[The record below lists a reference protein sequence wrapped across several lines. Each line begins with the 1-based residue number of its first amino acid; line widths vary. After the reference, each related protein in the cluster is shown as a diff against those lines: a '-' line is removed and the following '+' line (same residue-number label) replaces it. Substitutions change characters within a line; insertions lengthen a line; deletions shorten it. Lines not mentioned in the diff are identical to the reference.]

1 MNQLD
6 AVASESYQLQ
16 PVTLEQKETETKVS
30 SPTDPEERV
39 SETGTQPENSLERYD
54 SQKATEPLN
63 SKKIHELHSEE
74 EDKFSDFDPT
84 SLPEPD
90 PETSLNS
97 CQTETIANAS
107 DDLDAIDA
115 VKGNS
120 NDQTDDY
127 MSDVSSGEDFLS
139 ATHDLEDGEVSE
151 PEEAIS
157 SKPSELKDKCDTAT
171 DTIFKQNEQPI
182 SVSHASPESIDEGIK
197 NEPKLVSDNKTKSS
211 AGVLE
216 KTEIKELN
224 PSILVDNASPIDY
237 EDLESLEDFD
247 QDVVSEK
254 SETILEKNKGDKT
267 EPENTF
273 CKRAIEEGE
282 KLSLKNDCKESVTL
296 FESDKQCANLNPEP
310 IDSSPDLLNN
320 CEEEVT
326 DNISSNLED
335 IQNKAGFQ
343 GKNYVDSITKGFIF
357 GYSTKSYE
365 MFYYF
370 F

>member
-16 PVTLEQKETETKVS
+16 QVTLEQQETEIKVS
-30 SPTDPEERV
+30 SPTDPEVRV
-39 SETGTQPENSLERYD
+39 SETGTQPENSSEKYD
-54 SQKATEPLN
+54 SQKPTESLT
-63 SKKIHELHSEE
+63 SEKIHELHSEE

-90 PETSLNS
+90 PDTSLNS
-97 CQTETIANAS
+97 CQTETIAKAS

-139 ATHDLEDGEVSE
+139 ATHDQSGLEDGEVSE

-157 SKPSELKDKCDTAT
+157 SKPSESNDKCDTAK
-171 DTIFKQNEQPI
+171 DAIVNQKEQPI
-182 SVSHASPESIDEGIK
+182 SVSHTSPGSIDEGLK
-197 NEPKLVSDNKTKSS
+197 NEPKLVSDNKAESS
-211 AGVLE
+211 SGALE
-216 KTEIKELN
+216 KTEIKDLN
-224 PSILVDNASPIDY
+224 PNILVDNASPIDY

-247 QDVVSEK
+247 QDVVTEK
-254 SETILEKNKGDKT
+254 SEPIVERNKGDKT

-273 CKRAIEEGE
+273 CNRAIGEGE

-296 FESDKQCANLNPEP
+296 YESAKQCANLNPEP

-326 DNISSNLED
+326 DNISSNQED
-335 IQNKAGFQ
+335 IQNKANFK
-343 GKNYVDSITKGFIF
+343 GKSYFDSITKGL
-357 GYSTKSYE
+357 K
-365 MFYYF
+365 FYDLLNKT
-370 F
+370 

>member
-16 PVTLEQKETETKVS
+16 PVTLEQQETETKGS
-30 SPTDPEERV
+30 SPTNPEERV
-39 SETGTQPENSLERYD
+39 SETGTQPENSSEKYD
-54 SQKATEPLN
+54 SQKATEYLT
-63 SKKIHELHSEE
+63 SEKIHELHSEE

-107 DDLDAIDA
+107 DDLDA

-139 ATHDLEDGEVSE
+139 ATHDQSGLEDGEVSE

-157 SKPSELKDKCDTAT
+157 SKPSELNDKCDTAT
-171 DTIFKQNEQPI
+171 DAIVKEKEQPI
-182 SVSHASPESIDEGIK
+182 SLSQTSLGSINEGIN
-197 NEPKLVSDNKTKSS
+197 NELKLVTDNKAENSS
-211 AGVLE
+211 ETLE

-224 PSILVDNASPIDY
+224 PNILIDNASPIDY

-247 QDVVSEK
+247 QDVVTEK
-254 SETILEKNKGDKT
+254 SDTIPERNKGDKT

-273 CKRAIEEGE
+273 CNRTIGEGE

-296 FESDKQCANLNPEP
+296 HESAERCANLNPEP

-335 IQNKAGFQ
+335 IQNKANFK
-343 GKNYVDSITKGFIF
+343 GKSYVDSITKGF
-357 GYSTKSYE
+357 SLNKV
-365 MFYYF
+365 
-370 F
+370 